1 VTVCAAGGVTPDPPL
16 PDAGTVADLGE
27 FGLIARITAGRQLSP
42 GTLLGP
48 GDDAAVSAAADGRV
62 VVTTDVLVE
71 GVHFRLDWSTP
82 HQVGRKAVAA
92 NLADVAAMGAVPTA
106 LVVGLA
112 VPGRTPIAT
121 VDGLAAGMWAEAA
134 QAGAGIVG
142 GDVVSSE
149 QLVVSVTALGD
160 LQGRA
165 PITRSGARPG
175 DVLALCGRLGWSA
188 AGLAVLRRG
197 LPSPLAGSPLAR
209 APLAV
214 VAAHRVPEPPYGAGP
229 QAASAGATAM
239 IDISDGLL
247 ADAGHVAEASGVG
260 IDIDS
265 AAVPVASQLV
275 EVASALGADARHWV
289 FTGGEDHAL
298 LASFPA
304 GVALPVGWTQ
314 VGVVREGRGVTVDGS
329 EVLPGGWQHFS

>member
-1 VTVCAAGGVTPDPPL
+1 VRAAGGAPPDPPP
-16 PDAGTVADLGE
+16 PDPGSVAELGE
-27 FGLIARITAGRQLSP
+27 FGLIARITANRGVSP

-48 GDDAAVSAAADGRV
+48 GDDAAVLAAADGRV
-62 VVTTDVLVE
+62 VVSTDVLVE

-112 VPGRTPIAT
+112 VPGRTPVSI
-121 VDGLAAGMWAEAA
+121 VDGLAAGMWEEAGR
-134 QAGAGIVG
+134 AGAGIVG

-165 PITRSGARPG
+165 PVIRSGARPG
-175 DVLALCGRLGWSA
+175 DVLGLCGRLGWSA

-197 LPSPLAGSPLAR
+197 LRS
-209 APLAV
+209 PLAV
-214 VAAHRVPEPPYGAGP
+214 VGAHRVPEPPYGAGP
-229 QAASAGATAM
+229 QAATAGATAM
-239 IDISDGLL
+239 IDVSDGLL
-247 ADAGHVAEASGVG
+247 ADAGHLAEASCVG

-265 AAVPVASQLV
+265 AAVPVAGSLV
-275 EVASALGADARHWV
+275 ELASALGADARHWV
-289 FTGGEDHAL
+289 LTGGEDHAL
-298 LASFPA
+298 LACFPA
-304 GVALPVGWTQ
+304 DVALPAGWTEL
-314 VGVVREGRGVTVDGS
+314 GVVRQGRGVTVDGEAY
-329 EVLPGGWQHFS
+329 EVLPVGWEHFS